1 MMTLT
6 QVQQHITVCTPHPLS
21 HIRSHSHTMPPAINN
36 NNNNN
41 NNDAAAAVPQSSQS
55 NQAWFLGAPW
65 TKLSCLVFILVQV
78 LQQQHTLPAFLQILQ
93 FDSTGDFVVGL
104 AFLAMQLRRLER
116 ELGSRQMGEFFLLLI
131 LLPSILQIVIFPVL
145 LALDNDDDSH
155 KVQLSVLLIASTT
168 YWYTLYTPRLH
179 PNFISF
185 GGIRFS
191 EKALTQLWGLYLMG
205 HSASTNTNNSMVN
218 IASGIL
224 TSALYFGF
232 AHQLEIVPN
241 AVMNKI
247 PWDALGSL
255 FLLDPPPKLYAP
267 LLMMGQQQ
275 QPPPQQ
281 RPTAPPRPAREA
293 AVAAVPPPQE
303 AIDQLTA
310 MGFDEDRVRQALQQS
325 NNNVERAA
333 DRLLMG

>member
-1 MMTLT
+1 
-6 QVQQHITVCTPHPLS
+6 
-21 HIRSHSHTMPPAINN
+21 MPPAINN

-41 NNDAAAAVPQSSQS
+41 NMAAAGLPSSSQS

-78 LQQQHTLPAFLQILQ
+78 LQQQHTLPAFLQLFQ

-104 AFLAMQLRRLER
+104 AFLGMQLRRLER

-131 LLPSILQIVIFPVL
+131 LLPTILQIVIYPVL
-145 LALDNDDDSH
+145 LALDNDDDDNH
-155 KVQLSVLLIASTT
+155 KVQLSILLIASAT

-205 HSASTNTNNSMVN
+205 HSASTNNSIVN
-218 IASGIL
+218 IVSGIL

-232 AHQLEIVPN
+232 AHQLDILPN
-241 AVMNKI
+241 AVVNKI
-247 PWDALGSL
+247 PWDAMGSL

-267 LLMMGQQQ
+267 LLIMAHQHQ
-275 QPPPQQ
+275 QPQHQQ
-281 RPTAPPRPAREA
+281 HPRPTAPPRPAREA
-293 AVAAVPPPQE
+293 VAPPAAAAVPPSQE

-310 MGFDEDRVRQALQQS
+310 MGFDEERVQQALQQS